1 MSVLKYWDTG
11 TSSWQVAIV
20 GAEGATG
27 PAGATGAG
35 ATGASGVAGATGSI
49 GATGPAGA
57 TGAGATGAT
66 GDTGATGPAG
76 TGATGATGPVGATG
90 SVSSVSQLNN
100 NTAQFTLLD
109 DYTLLSGNTTSPHNF
124 KISDTYTPDI
134 DLRNTSGTGMF
145 TQSANMT
152 LRTAGTYNWNFSN
165 TGNLNV
171 PGDII
176 GLANANLTI
185 YSNAGVH
192 DFVFG
197 SDGTFYAPDNVVLGG
212 TSISIGPGANSLT
225 GFANAILVASSN
237 SNAYIQGVINNVSD
251 IGSADWVAYGHHGA
265 DVGGWAD
272 MGFTS
277 SGFNDANYT
286 ITKPGSGYLFA
297 HGYSNT
303 QPTVPG
309 DGSLVLATGEQGNV
323 KDIIFGTGGFLEAN
337 EFMRIS
343 DSNNSLELTRANA
356 SITFPDNSVQTTAY
370 TGGGGGA
377 NTGNVTFNNINVIGT
392 GNLNLQP
399 DPANSGSYL
408 DIFLSSGPDI
418 HIVASA
424 NANLILGKDDQS
436 NVMTSWD
443 GNVYIQS
450 WDNNTNTQGGVWTF
464 DGTGNLGLPAGGSIY
479 SQSSTPSGAPGNT
492 IVLQPAGSGTI
503 TDQRLLIYPTA
514 GDGDHIHMVTGN
526 LYQTELF
533 LGSDLFFAKLANTGN
548 FVVQTNDGNS
558 NISQYLFG
566 YDGNFNLPGN
576 LTITGLTNI
585 FGSNTA
591 LIQPNDDIPLAMISS
606 NSNGTIS
613 SVWIE
618 NTSDIGNSN
627 IAGIYVHDTG
637 TGAVRI
643 VNGNNATSIN
653 IWDFDADGNIILP
666 TGSKLGY
673 AGIGYTGLTGANG
686 SPIEIDAYYLSG
698 NLSSQIFSDAG
709 GNVSIDI
716 FDDGLGNAYHWKFN
730 NTGNLT
736 LPGNTFSVNYAN
748 GTQVSLGGSYS
759 NADVANYLPTFTGG
773 NIGSSAGGQGV
784 TNLNLAGNIVAT
796 PQLMSINWSIYHMDF
811 SQYGRVEL
819 NTDFFANAN
828 VIGAQYLKGDGSN
841 ISNIAV
847 ANVSG
852 LGNIAT
858 VNLTGSNTNVLY
870 GNGTFATP
878 VAEAS
883 FSIQSANFN
892 ANAGSRYGV
901 NTSGGAVA
909 ATLPASPATGAAIFF
924 ADAGGAYASNNLTI
938 NPNGLTIMG
947 ASGNMTV
954 STNNQSVGLFYNGST
969 WRIYNAG

>member
-424 NANLILGKDDQS
+424 NANLILGKDNQS

-450 WDNNTNTQGGVWTF
+450 WDSNTNTQGGVWTF

-492 IVLQPAGSGTI
+492 ITLQPAGSGVT
-503 TDQRLLIYPTA
+503 TNQKLLVYPTA
-514 GDGDHIHMVTGN
+514 ADGDHIHLTSGN
-526 LYQTELF
+526 LYETELF
-533 LGSDLFFAKLANTGN
+533 LGSDNFFAKLANTGN
-548 FVVQTNDGNS
+548 FVVQTNDNVS
-558 NISQYLFG
+558 TVATYTFG
-566 YDGNFNLPGN
+566 YNGNFNLPGN
-576 LTITGLTNI
+576 LTINGLTSV

-591 LIQPNDDIPLAMISS
+591 LVQPNDDIPLALIAS
-606 NSNGTIS
+606 NSNASVS

-618 NTSDIGNSN
+618 NLSDIANSN
-627 IAGIYVHDTG
+627 IAAVYTPEL
-637 TGAVRI
+637 TSKSVRI
-643 VNGNNATSIN
+643 VNGNNASN
-653 IWDFDADGNIILP
+653 VYIWDFDNTGYLKLPDSTGIVANTAITLEANSTGNV
-666 TGSKLGY
+666 
-673 AGIGYTGLTGANG
+673 TGLSINGNFDANLYAHGNVLLVANCDETTSTWTFDNTGAFTLPSGG
-686 SPIEIDAYYLSG
+686 SFNAG
-698 NLSSQIFSDAG
+698 NLSIASSNGIG
-709 GNVSIDI
+709 VIGSIIED
-716 FDDGLGNAYHWKFN
+716 
-730 NTGNLT
+730 
-736 LPGNTFSVNYAN
+736 N
-748 GTQVSLGGSYS
+748 GDLEVL
-759 NADVANYLPTFTGG
+759 ATGG
-773 NIGSSAGGQGV
+773 GAVTIGWY
-784 TNLNLAGNIVAT
+784 GNY
-796 PQLMSINWSIYHMDF
+796 P
-811 SQYGRVEL
+811 
-819 NTDFFANAN
+819 
-828 VIGAQYLKGDGSN
+828 
-841 ISNIAV
+841 
-847 ANVSG
+847 G

-858 VNLTGSNTNVLY
+858 MGFSEAGNTGNAIIHT
-870 GNGTFATP
+870 GN
-878 VAEAS
+878 
-883 FSIQSANFN
+883 
-892 ANAGSRYGV
+892 NAGTVYSWNFDNTGV
-901 NTSGGAVA
+901 TTSPILTVD
-909 ATLPASPATGAAIFF
+909 TLPAPVAGMRAFVNDSNIAPTGNF
-924 ADAGGAYASNNLTI
+924 GV
-938 NPNGLTIMG
+938 
-947 ASGNMTV
+947 TV
-954 STNNQSVGLFYNGST
+954 SNGGSYTTSVWSDGSN
-969 WRIYNAG
+969 WMIG